1 MDRTFSYVFLTVS
14 LALFL
19 FLVGLTGYRVQTV
32 RRSNAAAENDKS
44 KELFSRTKA
53 LRDSVGSFSSP
64 LFKAGMREI
73 FNKEPRLLVLAVHS
87 ESDGILYFIS
97 RNKSY
102 LKEPAE
108 ISAQWRGIPEY
119 QYNHG
124 YETLLTVPFP
134 SSNGSAYLDALFVTF
149 GREDL
154 YPILRDDLYILL
166 AFLMVCGIVFL
177 IYSNV
182 GEDDER
188 LLTENRFPSR
198 TGAPAASPGEAG
210 DWTGTSPPPKPMEKS
225 LTSPGSG
232 LGWAEHFDTFLKNEI
247 ERAASTDQ
255 DLTVAI
261 IQIDNPPLAAEL
273 PREYNGI
280 AALLK
285 EAFPLHDL
293 LFESTVS
300 SYAILLPD
308 TDIDQAVK
316 SLDVFRIRVA
326 EAHIGGRGATVSIGA
341 SSRGGRLID
350 GKTLKREAVIS
361 AGKAETEGGNQVI
374 GFRANPAKFR
384 EILNGLQ
391 GRESPA

>member
-1 MDRTFSYVFLTVS
+1 MGRIFSYVFLAVS

-32 RRSNAAAENDKS
+32 RRSNTAAESEKS
-44 KELFSRTKA
+44 LELLSRTKA
-53 LRDSVGSFSSP
+53 LRDSVGGFSSP
-64 LFKAGMREI
+64 LFKTGMREI

-97 RNKSY
+97 RNQSY

-108 ISAQWRGIPEY
+108 ISAQCRGMPEY
-119 QYNHG
+119 RYNSG
-124 YETLLTVPFP
+124 FETLLTAPLP
-134 SSNGSAYLDALFVTF
+134 SSNGSAYLDTLFVTF

-188 LLTENRFPSR
+188 RLAENRSPSR
-198 TGAPAASPGEAG
+198 AGAPAASPREA
-210 DWTGTSPPPKPMEKS
+210 DEWTGASPPPMPVEKS

-232 LGWAEHFDTFLKNEI
+232 LVWAEYFDSVLKNEI
-247 ERAASTDQ
+247 ERAASADQ

-261 IQIDNPPLAAEL
+261 VQIDNPPLAAEL
-273 PREYNGI
+273 PRVYNGV

-316 SLDVFRIRVA
+316 SLDSFRGRVA
-326 EAHIGGRGATVSIGA
+326 EADIDGRGATVSIGA

-350 GKTLKREAVIS
+350 GKTLKHEAVIS

-384 EILNGLQ
+384 EILNGLH
-391 GRESPA
+391 